1 MIIIY
6 LETNSIMAIAKGR
19 NKELEDFIYHANDNL
34 KFMIP
39 SICLMETLVAIEREE
54 KRTQSF
60 AQSAKIEINEAQRSK
75 EITDAHFFANY
86 LKISLIDYDNIMIN
100 FRKRFLN
107 ILAYFK
113 THGELIESNIA
124 MLEKTFDQPF
134 LQGKNERRDDFI
146 LQVILA
152 HAENNLTQSKVFFSE
167 NTKEFG
173 NSNLQQTFASL
184 NINYFSNVS
193 NLKAWLY
200 Q

>member
-1 MIIIY
+1 
-6 LETNSIMAIAKGR
+6 
-19 NKELEDFIYHANDNL
+19 
-34 KFMIP
+34 
-39 SICLMETLVAIEREE
+39 MESLVAIEREE
-54 KRTQSF
+54 KRSQSF
-60 AQSAKIEINEAQRSK
+60 DQSAKIEINEAKRCKELDRSQS
-75 EITDAHFFANY
+75 FANY
-86 LKISLIDYDNIMIN
+86 LELSLIDYDKTLRD

-107 ILAYFK
+107 ILAYLK
-113 THGELIESNIA
+113 AHGELIESNIA